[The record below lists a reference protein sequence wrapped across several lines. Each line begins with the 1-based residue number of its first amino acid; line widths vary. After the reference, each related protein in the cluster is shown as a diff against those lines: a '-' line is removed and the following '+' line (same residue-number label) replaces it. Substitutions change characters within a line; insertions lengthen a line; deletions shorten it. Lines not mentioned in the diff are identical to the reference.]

1 MKIVVVGD
9 IGWKDLYHLG
19 DEAMTDAAI
28 ELLRA
33 RGVTDITVTA
43 GNPDIAAAFYGVSAV
58 SRIGYVGRWSRAR
71 MEARLAQLDDELEAF
86 EDDGGEAKDAITAIA
101 RADAVLIAGGGN
113 LNSRHVQHVFERASM
128 ARIARHFGKPLA
140 LTSQTIGPDIADGDR
155 ALLQEILDDAVVIG
169 ARETD
174 TEALLL
180 RHGVDRAK
188 VQHCMDDALMLTAS
202 DDDHSAMQQYVSDR
216 YVIGSFAGHSKGTH
230 LDDDQYYRLLASQ
243 LDAVA
248 ERFDARVLLVPHA
261 GSLHD
266 DRRRHDIGTHEEI
279 LRRSRSGRIETL
291 PMITARQL
299 VALTSRALLTVS
311 SRYHPAVF
319 GPAAGVPSL
328 TVVPSY
334 YSSVRMRGALR
345 NVGLEGFALPVDAV
359 ESGTLQTVV
368 ADVLEHREAFT
379 AHISKTVQTRQA
391 EQNLWWDTLV
401 ARLRGAADPL
411 VTLQEVPSWTAQF
424 AWSSPVKAV
433 FAVVHRLWEAEDRL
447 RRQRQEF
454 EDAAVRARD
463 ARDEASA
470 AERQLRDELRS
481 SQEQVALAEA
491 GIAERGR
498 IIRGLRRDLTEE
510 RARRV
515 VRVADAV
522 ASLKK
527 ALRR

>member
-33 RGVTDITVTA
+33 RGITDITVTA
-43 GNPDIAAAFYGVSAV
+43 GNPEIAAAFYGVPAV
-58 SRIGYVGRWSRAR
+58 ARIGYVGRWSRAR
-71 MEARLAQLDDELEAF
+71 MEARLAQLENELEAF
-86 EDDGGEAKDAITAIA
+86 EDDGGEAQDAITAIA

-113 LNSRHVQHVFERASM
+113 LNSRHVQHLFERVSM

-140 LTSQTIGPDIADGDR
+140 LTSQTIGPDIAEGDL

-180 RHGVDRAK
+180 RLGVDRTK
-188 VQHCMDDALMLTAS
+188 VHHCMDDALMLTAS
-202 DDDHSAMQQYVSDR
+202 DDDRSSMQRYISDR

-230 LDDDQYYRLLASQ
+230 LNDDQYYRLLAEQ
-243 LDAVA
+243 LDAAA
-248 ERFDARVLLVPHA
+248 EQFDARVLLVPHA

-279 LRRSRSGRIETL
+279 LRRSRSGRIEAL

-299 VALTSRALLTVS
+299 VALTDDAMFTIS

-319 GPAAGVPSL
+319 GPSAGVPSV

-345 NVGLEGFALPVDAV
+345 NVGLEGLALPIDAI
-359 ESGTLQTVV
+359 ESGTLQNVLR
-368 ADVLEHREAFT
+368 DVFDHREEFAE
-379 AHISKTVQTRQA
+379 HISTTVQDRKV
-391 EQNLWWDTLV
+391 EQDVWWDTLT
-401 ARLRGAADPL
+401 ARLRGESAPL
-411 VTLQEVPSWTAQF
+411 VPMREVPSWTSQF
-424 AWSSPVKAV
+424 AWSAPVKAV
-433 FAVVHRLWEAEDRL
+433 FAVIHRLWEAEGRL
-447 RRQRQEF
+447 QHQRQAIE
-454 EDAAVRARD
+454 EIETVARSARD
-463 ARDEASA
+463 DASA
-470 AERQLRDELRS
+470 LERRLRDELRS
-481 SQEQVALAEA
+481 WEERAELAEA
-491 GIAERGR
+491 GVAERGR

-515 VRVADAV
+515 VRVADAL
-522 ASLKK
+522 ASLRK